1 MAKDIIHINDFSGGN
16 RLLEYGTS
24 GILIPTSN
32 VDSRDVKDNE
42 LINMVDCEVIEGGR
56 VAITRGIVIE
66 GAFSYRSISPG
77 RGLFL
82 YDSDFEGADEA
93 KEFFQH
99 VDNQIYWEGDSSG
112 FAAEMPARVNTSY
125 LMVGDSNTGAVH
137 VFKLKSYF
145 DIDSHEFISS
155 DISIGLDK
163 NSDLSGGYH
172 LEFLRSNN
180 IFYICDANFEDSR
193 HSRPVTY
200 GFINYSQF
208 PSGTAPGQSENSYAY
223 GSQAHWRG
231 HFRGECIYPGPR
243 PYLGV
248 DYSKSD
254 VLFGATPRFHPLTYM
269 GPPESETNF
278 GDYDGDNEVF
288 LG

>member
-24 GILIPTSN
+24 CILIPTSN

-99 VDNQIYWEGDSSG
+99 VDNQIYWDGDSSG

-172 LEFLRSNN
+172 LEFLRLSVPSDQHMC
-180 IFYICDANFEDSR
+180 YLL
-193 HSRPVTY
+193 HSLH
-200 GFINYSQF
+200 IL
-208 PSGTAPGQSENSYAY
+208 
-223 GSQAHWRG
+223 
-231 HFRGECIYPGPR
+231 
-243 PYLGV
+243 LG
-248 DYSKSD
+248 
-254 VLFGATPRFHPLTYM
+254 
-269 GPPESETNF
+269 
-278 GDYDGDNEVF
+278 
-288 LG
+288 